1 MSLRDFGVLVLVCLV
16 WACNNI
22 ISKIVVAHWG
32 VPPLFY
38 AAVRFAIVAAVT
50 LPWLL
55 PAPRP
60 ARDCIRPIP
69 IRASS
74 ACAG

>member
-1 MSLRDFGVLVLVCLV
+1 MSTVLLVLVCLV

-38 AAVRFAIVAAVT
+38 AAVRFAIVATTGGGAFDGAFLGLGMVPSKMRRGCRT
-50 LPWLL
+50 W
-55 PAPRP
+55 A
-60 ARDCIRPIP
+60 ARR
-69 IRASS
+69 
-74 ACAG
+74 